1 MVRAN
6 RPRLFH
12 QLVGYSALVTDDSEH
27 GAVPVEDAAVAD
39 PPAVDEVLER
49 QRIDHH
55 AQASASVPGA
65 APTDEELATEA
76 AGGAVVGRDP
86 AGGVDIEGPNS
97 S

>member
-1 MVRAN
+1 M
-6 RPRLFH
+6 
-12 QLVGYSALVTDDSEH
+12 TDDSEH

-49 QRIDHH
+49 QRIEHP
-55 AQASASVPGA
+55 AQASTSAPGA

-76 AGGAVVGRDP
+76 AGGDVVGREP
-86 AGGVDIEGPNS
+86 AGGIDIEGPNS